1 MKKICGL
8 MSAALVFAISPVAF
22 ADEVIVNGGF
32 ETEGFGGLTDS
43 ANWTELAPGAPGT
56 FSRRAE
62 GPASSGIFSH
72 HLSAVG
78 ANMIGSTAIIIQNGI
93 ADGGLTSLEEN
104 TTVRMTFKARVTL
117 GPGGVAF
124 YALRVLNSQGAIV
137 ANTGLGVITSGTNGS
152 FDSFSTTT
160 LTVPAFG
167 PAPNDAFSAFV
178 EISVAAGAFPEST
191 AEAFIDDLVV
201 TGTLVAGCTADFNA
215 DGFLDFF
222 DYDDFVDCFET
233 GNCPDGQTADF
244 NGDAFV
250 DFFDYDD
257 FVNAFETGC

>member
-1 MKKICGL
+1 MKKMCGL
-8 MSAALVFAISPVAF
+8 MGAAMVFAIAPVAF

-32 ETEGFGGLTDS
+32 EVQGFGSLTDS
-43 ANWTELAPGAPGT
+43 ANWTELASDAPGT

-78 ANMIGSTAIIIQNGI
+78 AVGIGTTGIIIQNSI
-93 ADGGLTSLEEN
+93 VDGGLTSLEGN
-104 TTVRMTFKARVTL
+104 TTVQMTFKARVTL

-137 ANTGLGVITSGTNGS
+137 ANTGLNVITSGTNGL
-152 FDSFSTTT
+152 FASFSTST

-167 PAPNDAFSAFV
+167 SAPNDAFSAFV

-201 TGTLVAGCTADFNA
+201 TGTLTAGCTADFNS

-222 DYDDFVDCFET
+222 DYNDFVECFET
-233 GNCPDGQTADF
+233 AVCPDGQTADF

-250 DFFDYDD
+250 DFFDYSD